1 MSTLTEIVCSFPPS
15 LGPLVPPREKLS
27 TEISAPRGPDLSRGK
42 TLRGSARGASRPPRG
57 GEREGGREG
66 GREGRASG
74 EGAAKGPLRGGMA
87 RGGLRRRAGAAPG
100 EGPGPGAPPPP
111 PAEPGSPREGPGG
124 APEGGEARPGKQRFF
139 RLTALPNLRTENMA
153 QLAHVPGEPE
163 WFKRAWGRLETYCAG
178 CMARGTKGRLECF
191 FALALGTV
199 VLGTLS
205 AIAGLAVGA
214 VAALSINH
222 NVLGLGAIR
231 TAIEEG
237 VFDSIWR
244 TIVIRM

>member
-1 MSTLTEIVCSFPPS
+1 M
-15 LGPLVPPREKLS
+15 
-27 TEISAPRGPDLSRGK
+27 
-42 TLRGSARGASRPPRG
+42 
-57 GEREGGREG
+57 
-66 GREGRASG
+66 
-74 EGAAKGPLRGGMA
+74 RGGMA

-100 EGPGPGAPPPP
+100 EVPGPGAPPAP
-111 PAEPGSPREGPGG
+111 PAGPGSPREGPGG
-124 APEGGEARPGKQRFF
+124 APEGGEAPGEKRFF

-178 CMARGTKGRLECF
+178 CRARGTKGMLECF

>member
-1 MSTLTEIVCSFPPS
+1 M
-15 LGPLVPPREKLS
+15 
-27 TEISAPRGPDLSRGK
+27 
-42 TLRGSARGASRPPRG
+42 
-57 GEREGGREG
+57 
-66 GREGRASG
+66 
-74 EGAAKGPLRGGMA
+74 RGGMA
-87 RGGLRRRAGAAPG
+87 GGGLRRRAGAAPG
-100 EGPGPGAPPPP
+100 EGPGSRAEPPT
-111 PAEPGSPREGPGG
+111 PAEPAALQEGPGS
-124 APEGGEARPGKQRFF
+124 APEGDEAPGKKRLF

-153 QLAHVPGEPE
+153 QLTHVPGEPE

-178 CMARGTKGRLECF
+178 CMARGTKGMLECF
-191 FALALGTV
+191 FVLALGTV

-214 VAALSINH
+214 VAALFINH